1 MNKDLKTEARAK
13 DRLTVNSREKYATY
27 SVTSKDGT
35 LIGYRQLGHGPG
47 VVLVQ
52 GAMGTALNF
61 MELAESLA
69 NTLTVYVPDRRGRG
83 LSPLPFDEDYTIQK
97 DVEDLDALLAKTGA
111 YSIFGLSSG
120 ALISLQA
127 TLTLP
132 AIHKAVIYEPPLF
145 VNGMPTALLRR
156 YEKEMDE
163 GKLAAA
169 LITAMQATQMGP
181 AIFNLIPRWLLER
194 LTNKM
199 MIQEDKTAT
208 RADVTMRML
217 APTLR
222 YDFHLVVEMN
232 GKVESFKAVHAE
244 VLLLG
249 GSKSPAFL
257 KGDLD
262 ALEKVLPHVTRI
274 EFPGLGHSAAWNYD
288 RQRNPY
294 GKPEQVAQELRQFF
308 VE

>member
-1 MNKDLKTEARAK
+1 MNKDLKMK
-13 DRLTVNSREKYATY
+13 DRLKDQSAVTGQERYAIYT
-27 SVTSKDGT
+27 VTSKDGT
-35 LIGYRQLGHGPG
+35 TIGYCQLGHGPG
-47 VVLVQ
+47 AVLVQ
-52 GAMGTALNF
+52 GAMGTAHNF
-61 MELAESLA
+61 MELANSLA
-69 NTLTVYVPDRRGRG
+69 DTFTVYLPDRRGRG
-83 LSPLPFDEDYTIQK
+83 LSPLPYDKDYTIQK

-111 YSIFGLSSG
+111 HYIFGLSSG

-145 VNGMPTALLRR
+145 VNGMPTVLLRR

-163 GKLAAA
+163 GNLAAA
-169 LITAMQATQMGP
+169 LITAMKATQMGP
-181 AIFNLIPRWLLER
+181 AIFNVIPSWLLKQ
-194 LTNKM
+194 LTNLM
-199 MIQEDKTAT
+199 MVQEDKQANND
-208 RADVTMRML
+208 DVTMRIL

-222 YDFHLVVEMN
+222 YDFHLVTEMN
-232 GKVESFKAVHAE
+232 GKLERFKVINKE

-257 KGDLD
+257 KADLD
-262 ALEKVLPHVTRI
+262 ALEKILPYVTRF

-288 RQRNPY
+288 KQRNPQADP
-294 GKPEQVAQELRQFF
+294 KRVAQELRRFF